1 MTKTFFRR
9 LLTCVAAAFV
19 CIGLLEPES
28 QAEAAD
34 YWCYTSSSGEQY
46 YVVPEKSSFLPKMG
60 NKHVYVKIVETDNS
74 ITTRDYGFGFDEG
87 QWWFGRRNTHESLP
101 VASYPFAQAI
111 VDFCNSHW
119 DIHGCHE

>member
-1 MTKTFFRR
+1 MTKSILRR

-19 CIGLLEPES
+19 CIGLLVPAD

-46 YVVPEKSSFLPKMG
+46 YVVPEKSEFRPPMG

-74 ITTRDYGFGFDEG
+74 ITTRDYSFGLDEG
-87 QWWFGRRNTHESLP
+87 QWWFGRRNMRESLP

-111 VDFCNSHW
+111 VDFCTQHW
-119 DIHGCHE
+119 NRYGFHE